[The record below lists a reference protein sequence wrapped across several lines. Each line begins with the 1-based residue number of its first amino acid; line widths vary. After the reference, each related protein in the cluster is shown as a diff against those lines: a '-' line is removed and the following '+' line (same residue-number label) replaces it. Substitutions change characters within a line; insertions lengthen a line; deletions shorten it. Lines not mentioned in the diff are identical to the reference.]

1 MEVKSTIKKSP
12 VLIYTGIFLI
22 LILLYYLL
30 FFIEGKSII
39 WKLDGINQHYSIL
52 YDFNEIVREFLKNPM
67 NGFPEWS
74 WSIGYGSDVI
84 GTYSYYVLGDPFS
97 YISLLFPLDKLE
109 IAYEFL
115 ICLRLYLSG
124 LAFIVYAKRMNF
136 SKEASILGS
145 ISYAFSGFVL
155 MSAVRHPYFINPLII
170 LPLAFVCIENVIENK
185 KKYLFSIIV
194 AISMISNFYFCY
206 MIAIISII
214 YAFLRYFE
222 VNRIRKV
229 DFKKYF
235 INLIL
240 YFFIGILISGII
252 LLPTLYSIFT
262 SSRIVSDNNQS
273 TILLYPISYYVNLI
287 YSSISSG
294 SYPFWTMLTSPIL
307 TFIFLPL
314 FFRYRKEHSTYFY
327 MTIIFF
333 FMTLIPI
340 FGSIMNGLSSIS
352 NRWTLVFTFV
362 SSVIICVGFDNLKR
376 IRKKDILWM
385 FYILLFF
392 GVFAVMKTEVK
403 MIKNQMFPSL
413 FLGAMTIGAILYYLK
428 VEAPNNIIKNSRSF
442 FLVILILLSINIAFN
457 NYYRYTPNG
466 QNYVNQFMDKNKSL
480 NYYENSFNGAEKYIK
495 EIDQSFYRTSKTDNV
510 SRGNT
515 RNNSLI
521 LNYNGIDSYLSVNNG
536 YLSEF
541 SRTLNNRSFT
551 PNSPIINFDNRYIV
565 SNIMGVKYYIGKK
578 NKDPHLDTS
587 IKKIK
592 DVKNFSIYEKND
604 VMPFGYVYS
613 NVLSEDKFDELNGL
627 EKEESLAY
635 TASVDDNYI
644 ESNVESI
651 KSNIN
656 NILFDTSGS
665 TAKVTKDKIIVTEP
679 NQKVVL
685 KIKDEKIPSGELY
698 VNIDGLKYAQLS
710 NEHKDK
716 KSTSLKDIIMPFI
729 RTSKGDGFTVTASYK
744 DVSKSFV
751 QPDSLD
757 ASGYFD
763 MDATLINLGYY
774 DEKINDNKPI
784 VLKFK
789 KPGEYSFESLEI
801 LNLPIREYEDEFSKL
816 KENSMNIDSISSD
829 KVLGSINSSVDG
841 VITFQIPY
849 SKGWKLKIDD
859 KSVET
864 FAVNKAFLGAKL
876 DAGNHKIE
884 LTYETPFLNI
894 GMICSA
900 VGIVIL
906 ILLLIMEKRSKR

>member
-12 VLIYTGIFLI
+12 VLIYSGIFLI
-22 LILLYYLL
+22 LILLYYLV
-30 FFIEGKSII
+30 FFIEDKSII

-52 YDFNEIVREFLKNPM
+52 YDFNEIVRVFLKNPM

-109 IAYEFL
+109 IVYEFL
-115 ICLRLYLSG
+115 ICLRLYLAG

-136 SKEASILGS
+136 SKEASILVS

-222 VNRIRKV
+222 VNKIRKV

-235 INLIL
+235 LNLIL

-252 LLPTLYSIFT
+252 LAPTLYSIFT

-273 TILLYPISYYVNLI
+273 TILLYPISYYINLI
-287 YSSISSG
+287 YSSVSSG

-314 FFRYRKEHSTYFY
+314 FFRFRKEHSTYFY

-392 GVFAVMKTEVK
+392 GIFAVMKMEVK
-403 MIKNQMFPSL
+403 MIKNEMFPSL

-428 VEAPNNIIKNSRSF
+428 VEVKNNIIKNSRSF
-442 FLVILILLSINIAFN
+442 FMVILILLSINIAFN
-457 NYYRYTPNG
+457 NYYRYSPKG
-466 QNYVNQFMDKNKSL
+466 QNYINEFMGKNKAL
-480 NYYENSFNGAEKYIK
+480 NYYENSFNGSEKYIK
-495 EIDQSFYRTSKTDNV
+495 EIDQSFYRISKTDNV

-521 LNYNGIDSYLSVNNG
+521 LNYNGIDSYLSINNG

-604 VMPFGYVYS
+604 VIPFGYVYS
-613 NVLSEDKFDELNGL
+613 SVLSEDKFDELNGL
-627 EKEESLAY
+627 EKEESLVY
-635 TASVDDNYI
+635 TASVDDNYV
-644 ESNVESI
+644 ESNVKSI
-651 KSNIN
+651 NTNIK
-656 NILFDTSGS
+656 NISFDTNGS
-665 TAKVTKDKIIVTEP
+665 TAKVTKDKIIVTKA

-685 KIKDEKIPSGELY
+685 NIKDEKIPSGELY

-710 NEHKDK
+710 NDNKDK

-729 RTSKGDGFTVTASYK
+729 RTSKGDGFTVSASYK

-757 ASGYFD
+757 ASGYFN

-784 VLKFK
+784 VLQFK

-816 KENSMNIDSISSD
+816 KENPMNIDSISND

-849 SKGWKLKIDD
+849 SKGWKLKIDG
-859 KSVET
+859 KSAET

-876 DAGNHKIE
+876 NAGNHKIE
-884 LTYETPFLNI
+884 LIYETPFLNI

-906 ILLLIMEKRSKR
+906 ILLLIMEKRTKR

>member
-1 MEVKSTIKKSP
+1 MEVKNTIKKSP
-12 VLIYTGIFLI
+12 ILVYTGIFLI

-30 FFIEGKSII
+30 FFIEDKSTI

-84 GTYSYYVLGDPFS
+84 GTYSYYVFGDPFS

-109 IAYEFL
+109 IAYNFL
-115 ICLRLYLSG
+115 ICLRLYSAG
-124 LAFIVYAKRMNF
+124 LAFIVYAKKMNF

-170 LPLAFVCIENVIENK
+170 LPLAFVCIENVIDNN

-222 VNRIRKV
+222 VNKIRKI
-229 DFKKYF
+229 DFKKYSL
-235 INLIL
+235 NLIL

-252 LLPTLYSIFT
+252 LMPTLYSIVT
-262 SSRIVSDNNQS
+262 SSRIASDNTQS

-294 SYPFWTMLTSPIL
+294 SYPFWTILTSPIL

-314 FFRYRKEHSTYFY
+314 FFRNRKEYSTYFY

-340 FGSIMNGLSSIS
+340 FGSIMNGFSSIS

-392 GVFAVMKTEVK
+392 GIFALMKIEVK
-403 MIKNQMFPSL
+403 MIKNEMFPSL
-413 FLGAMTIGAILYYLK
+413 FLGAITIGVILYYLN
-428 VEAPNNIIKNSRSF
+428 VEVKNNIMKNSRLF
-442 FLVILILLSINIAFN
+442 FIVILILLSINIAFN
-457 NYYRYTPNG
+457 NYYRYSPSG

-495 EIDQSFYRTSKTDNV
+495 EIDQSFYRIGKTDNV

-521 LNYNGIDSYLSVNNG
+521 LNYNGIDSYLSINNG
-536 YLSEF
+536 YLAEF

-565 SNIMGVKYYIGKK
+565 SNIMGVKYYIGKSNK
-578 NKDPHLDTS
+578 NPHLDPS

-592 DVKNFSIYEKND
+592 DVKNFSIYEKNN

-613 NVLSEDKFDELNGL
+613 NVLSEDKFNELNGL

-635 TASVDDNYI
+635 TASVNENYVK
-644 ESNVESI
+644 SNVKSI
-651 KSNIN
+651 NTNIK

-665 TAKVTKDKIIVTEP
+665 TAKVTKDKIIVTKP

-685 KIKDEKIPSGELY
+685 NIKDKKIPSGELY
-698 VNIDGLKYAQLS
+698 VNIDGLKYSQLS
-710 NEHKDK
+710 NEHKTSK
-716 KSTSLKDIIMPFI
+716 TSLKERIMPFI
-729 RTSKGDGFTVTASYK
+729 RTNKGDGFTVSVSYGN
-744 DVSKSFV
+744 VSKGFT

-757 ASGYFD
+757 ASGYFS

-784 VLKFK
+784 VLQFK
-789 KPGEYSFESLEI
+789 KPGEYSFDSLEI
-801 LNLPIREYEDEFSKL
+801 LNLPIKQYEDEFSKL
-816 KENSMNIDSISSD
+816 KENSMNIYSISND
-829 KVLGSINSSVDG
+829 KVLGNITSSVDG

-849 SKGWKLKIDD
+849 SKGWNLKIDGNNT
-859 KSVET
+859 ET
-864 FAVNKAFLGAKL
+864 FPVNKAFLGAKL
-876 DAGNHKIE
+876 SAGNHKIE
-884 LTYETPFLNI
+884 LTYETPILNVGI
-894 GMICSA
+894 ICSA
-900 VGIVIL
+900 IGVVIL
-906 ILLLIMEKRSKR
+906 IILIVMEKKIKR